1 MKKLSLLLLLL
12 MVGCTFLPPLPPVER
27 ITKSKVQNPFFY
39 IPPENLKDFQA
50 RHWILLAE
58 SQGRNWFYAP
68 YSVNEDEDGIVSFDA
83 YIAPRVNHPAINQFN
98 ATITGPFLQKID
110 CFGNFQW
117 SEIFYA
123 DQLPPQESYV
133 NPQNPTM
140 EYGWI
145 KIRPKSAM
153 AYIRARICGR
163 KFLDDKNINY
173 FLYQEGR
180 MPAVQVRPAPI
191 PRTPTTPL
199 GALMAEQ
206 FYKPYPPV
214 DLGTG
219 PGSSPQKP
227 PVFYE
232 VINNEIFV
240 VDDKK
245 NIREMKISS
254 YLLDKEFPKL
264 ADYVFRANCGEKKLS
279 FTPAG
284 KPVIFK
290 DLGATPDSLENV
302 AFNRVC
308 GDHGEYMKI
317 ISQKGAR

>member
-1 MKKLSLLLLLL
+1 MKKLSLLLLIAIT
-12 MVGCTFLPPLPPVER
+12 GCTFLPPLTPIE
-27 ITKSKVQNPFFY
+27 KFNQSKIENPFFT

-58 SQGRNWFYAP
+58 SQSRNWFYDP
-68 YSVNEDEDGIVSFDA
+68 YTLNEDEDGIVSFDA
-83 YIAPRVNHPAINQFN
+83 FIAPRVNHPSLGRFN

-110 CFGNFQW
+110 CFSNHQW

-123 DQLPPQESYV
+123 DNLPPQETYT
-133 NPQNPTM
+133 NPQNPNL

-163 KFLDDKNINY
+163 KFIDDQNINY

-180 MPAVQVRPAPI
+180 MPAAQIRPAPI
-191 PRTPTTPL
+191 PRTPTTPP

-206 FYKPYPPV
+206 FFKPYPAV

-219 PGSSPQKP
+219 PGSSPQNP

-232 VINNEIFV
+232 VINNEVAII
-240 VDDKK
+240 DSKK
-245 NIREMKISS
+245 NIREIKISS
-254 YLLDKEFPKL
+254 YLLNKEFPKL
-264 ADYVFRANCGEKKLS
+264 ADYVFRANCEEKKFS
-279 FTPAG
+279 FLPAG
-284 KPVIFK
+284 KSIVFK
-290 DLGATPDSLENV
+290 ELGNTPESLENV
-302 AFNRVC
+302 AFNRAC
-308 GDHGEYMKI
+308 GPHGEYMQF
-317 ISQKGAR
+317 ISQKGKR